1 MEQERRFRS
10 NMDDTDRKLLNHL
23 QSSFPLSP
31 YPYSDIARALGLS
44 QDETLARIR
53 DLKER
58 GILRQVSAIF
68 DSKRLGYR
76 STLAALRLPFSEL
89 DRAGAVVSRHPGVSH
104 NYARN
109 HIYDLWFTI
118 TLPASQ
124 SLEEEVSRLA
134 LEAGAQSFLILPMVR
149 QFKLDARF
157 DMITEEAGSS
167 ETATSE
173 ADGTPQAADTMPAS
187 LSPLE
192 MEAVKELQE
201 DLPVEERPF
210 KAMAERLDL
219 SEVGLLSLA
228 RDFQER
234 GIMRRYSAQLRHRQA
249 GFIANAMGCWI
260 VPEERMESAGRSMAA
275 FAQVTHCYQRPTYPD
290 WPYSLFTMIHA
301 QSRAGCEAVA
311 SDISRGACVTDFIL
325 LFSMQE
331 YKKARVK
338 YLQEGKRALAD

>member
-1 MEQERRFRS
+1 
-10 NMDDTDRKLLNHL
+10 MDATDRKLLNYL

-31 YPYSDIARALGLS
+31 YPYSEIAQALGLS
-44 QDETLARIR
+44 HEETLSRVR
-53 DLKER
+53 TLKER

-89 DRAGAVVSRHPGVSH
+89 DTAGAVVSRHPGVSH

-134 LEAGAQSFLILPMVR
+134 REAGAQSFLILPMVR

-157 DMITEEAGSS
+157 DMVAEEAASS
-167 ETATSE
+167 EPTTVRTNSAAQPVDPAPVALTS
-173 ADGTPQAADTMPAS
+173 
-187 LSPLE
+187 LE
-192 MEAVKELQE
+192 LDAVRELQE

-210 KAMAERLDL
+210 RAMADRLDL
-219 SEVGLLSLA
+219 SEGGLLALA
-228 RDFQER
+228 QDLQER

-249 GFIANAMGCWI
+249 GFVANAMGCWI
-260 VPEERMESAGRSMAA
+260 VPEDRLESAGQAMAT
-275 FAQVTHCYQRPTYPD
+275 FPQVTHCYQRPTCPD
-290 WPYSLFTMIHA
+290 WPYSLFTMVHA

-311 SDISRGACVTDFIL
+311 LDISKATGISDFIL
-325 LFSMQE
+325 LFSMKE
-331 YKKARVK
+331 YKKTRVK
-338 YLQEGKRALAD
+338 YLREGEQAPAT